1 MDPESRVRKKNSR
14 ILDEICQKD
23 PENFLQRPHN
33 KYISNASHHRS
44 RNTTRTAF
52 GHSKMPKTPM
62 SWSYNQIQ
70 HTCQRNTTRHG
81 QRRQKTRKTTKNVHG
96 QHSRV
101 DRSGATGIMR
111 CCSQPSQ
118 MEKDLCGSLQ
128 ARTPTIKG

>member
-1 MDPESRVRKKNSR
+1 MRKLDPESRVRKKNSR
-14 ILDEICQKD
+14 ILHELFQKD

-44 RNTTRTAF
+44 HKTTRTDF
-52 GHSKMPKTPM
+52 GHSKKPKTPM
-62 SWSYNQIQ
+62 VRSYNQTQ

-81 QRRQKTRKTTKNVHG
+81 QRRQKTRKTTTNVPG

-101 DRSGATGIMR
+101 DGSRATGIMR

-118 MEKDLCGSLQ
+118 METDLCGSL
-128 ARTPTIKG
+128 